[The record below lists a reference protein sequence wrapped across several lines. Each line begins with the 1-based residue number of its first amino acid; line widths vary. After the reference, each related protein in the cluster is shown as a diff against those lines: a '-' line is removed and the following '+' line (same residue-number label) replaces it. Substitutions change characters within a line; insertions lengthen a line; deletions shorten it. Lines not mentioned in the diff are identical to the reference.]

1 MGAHSNPHATTRLPR
16 LSGSGQHRDPWK
28 PPWTPTPRQLTVGV
42 VLVLALALVAATLAV
57 WAGPSPQAAGPV
69 GPFPVQADR
78 GAEPHPHPYPLG
90 PDRLHDSPEP
100 VRRDVVTVSST
111 QDVPVDD
118 PQPVG
123 DQPERTPTPA
133 PVVPAGQDQPTGQGP
148 VEVVQDDQAAEP
160 VEVEVDPV
168 EVVPEVVPDV
178 VPDVVP
184 EDTDEPAPGGSC
196 Q

>member
-1 MGAHSNPHATTRLPR
+1 MGAHSNPNATTRLPR
-16 LSGSGQHRDPWK
+16 LSGSGQHRDPWM
-28 PPWTPTPRQLTVGV
+28 PPWTPTPRQLTAGV

-57 WAGPSPQAAGPV
+57 WATPSPQAAAPV

-78 GAEPHPHPYPLG
+78 GAESHPHPYQPD
-90 PDRLHDSPEP
+90 PDRLHATPEP

-111 QDVPVDD
+111 
-118 PQPVG
+118 
-123 DQPERTPTPA
+123 
-133 PVVPAGQDQPTGQGP
+133 
-148 VEVVQDDQAAEP
+148 QDDQAAEP

-184 EDTDEPAPGGSC
+184 EDKGEADEPDPGESC